1 MTEIKLLTKIALVVD
16 AIIWILFGTMFIFLY
31 DMALNPE
38 GWTNPYFPKMFGGVT
53 YVSAIFAVL
62 LLRKKEWED
71 IKLIFSYF
79 IGIITSTLII
89 EISVLSIFGST
100 FSASF
105 ILLGTST
112 IIIEVV
118 LVVLGIVSYI
128 NQRR

>member
-1 MTEIKLLTKIALVVD
+1 MTEIKLLTKIVLVVD

-53 YVSAIFAVL
+53 YVSAIFAIL
-62 LLRKKEWED
+62 ILRKKEWED

-89 EISVLSIFGST
+89 EISVLLIFGST

-112 IIIEVV
+112 ILIEAI
-118 LVVLGIVSYI
+118 LLVLGIVSYI
-128 NQRR
+128 KQ

>member
-31 DMALNPE
+31 DMFLNPE
-38 GWTNPYFPKMFGGVT
+38 GWTNPYFTRMFGGVT
-53 YVSAIFAVL
+53 YVSAIFAFL
-62 LLRKKEWED
+62 ILRKKEWED
-71 IKLIFSYF
+71 IKIIFAYF

-100 FSASF
+100 FSESF
-105 ILLGTST
+105 ILLGSST
-112 IIIEVV
+112 IIIEAV

-128 NQRR
+128 KQRR